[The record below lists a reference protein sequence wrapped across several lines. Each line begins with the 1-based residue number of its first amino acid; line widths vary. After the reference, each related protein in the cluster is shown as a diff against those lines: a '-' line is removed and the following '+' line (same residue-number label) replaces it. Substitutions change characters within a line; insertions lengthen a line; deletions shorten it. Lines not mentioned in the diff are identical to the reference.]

1 MRRTISLLLPLA
13 LLCACAAKTVVV
25 SVPPRMDLK
34 RYDMVGIVDFTSIA
48 ERGLGARAARQFM
61 EQVQQA
67 QPGTRFIELGDRDA
81 LLAGTGARQLDA
93 AALKQIGQKYG
104 VAAVFVGE
112 LVYSEPTVDVKLMDV
127 SKLQGGV
134 RAEMKGDISSR
145 LLETA
150 TGASVWSSSAWARRQ
165 IGGVQVSD
173 HGVSGAMRQGNPQEA
188 MLPTL
193 VHHLTHDFRPST
205 ARQPVR

>member
-1 MRRTISLLLPLA
+1 
-13 LLCACAAKTVVV
+13 
-25 SVPPRMDLK
+25 
-34 RYDMVGIVDFTSIA
+34 
-48 ERGLGARAARQFM
+48 M